1 MSICKAIAP
10 FAIAIAPA
18 VAPAANLNLVCF
30 GEGAANRVDATQ
42 GYATNSNGDR
52 ATATVYSHSSEGFA
66 DQINVELRDDGG
78 RIRIPRT
85 MLPLIHGGEDGWMR
99 LTNIEET
106 PNEITAKAYLNFM
119 SRPNVRIDR
128 LTGVISISGKAGRFT
143 GQCEAYDP
151 ETVQRRF

>member
-1 MSICKAIAP
+1 MSICKVIVP

-18 VAPAANLNLVCF
+18 VAPAATLNLVCF
-30 GEGAANRVDATQ
+30 GEGAANRVNATQ
-42 GYATNSNGDR
+42 GYATNSYGES
-52 ATATVYSHSSEGFA
+52 ATATIYSRSSEGFA
-66 DQINVELRDDGG
+66 DQINVELREGEG

-85 MLPLIHGGEDGWMR
+85 MLPLLHGGEDGWMR

-119 SRPNVRIDR
+119 NRPNIRIDR
-128 LTGVISISGKAGRFT
+128 LTGTISISGKAGRFA